1 MGISKNRIVNSKLTD
16 GISYV
21 PRRLTDEGIDRGKGI
36 SAVTEC
42 DDKVLEEAAG
52 DTVFAETFV
61 GSGEGFQVV
70 RMVFGFGVCDDVQ
83 CNLGE

>member
-1 MGISKNRIVNSKLTD
+1 MRIPQNSIVDSKLTD
-16 GISYV
+16 RISYV
-21 PRRLTDEGIDRGKGI
+21 PRRLTDEGVDCGKGI

-61 GSGEGFQVV
+61 GAGERFQVA
-70 RMVFGFGVCDDVQ
+70 RMVAGFGACDDV
-83 CNLGE
+83 E

>member
-16 GISYV
+16 CISYV

-61 GSGEGFQVV
+61 GSGEGF
-70 RMVFGFGVCDDVQ
+70 
-83 CNLGE
+83 